1 VTPFDPAPLVALAAA
16 QGRAALADALAR
28 CTAGTPD
35 GRAYVRFAEAPVHE
49 TVRLDRRGGDV
60 LVDVAADGH
69 VVGVEWLGRL

>member
-1 VTPFDPAPLVALAAA
+1 MTPFEPAPLVALATA

-28 CTAGTPD
+28 CAAGTAD
-35 GRAYVRFAEAPVHE
+35 GRAYVRFAVAPVHE

-60 LVDVAADGH
+60 LVDMSADGH